1 MRSIMEILHDRI
13 TAFVARGDNQGS
25 FAAEFGQ
32 LKIENDMV
40 NTFFDEIHR
49 MSDQFA
55 FGFIESLKQDIDII
69 VTTLFLSGTELATFY
84 TFLTMILRRLS
95 PIENAFTNALIFCKM
110 LAIKVNQ
117 GGDKNTAAADFNKF
131 FVRHLFKNY
140 CQVIKE
146 CPNKRQQICELIY
159 AHTAHDLQLRIKV
172 VQQLKRHLHSDQLV
186 YACQAHLLALEEE
199 FNEQWFDVFLYYAL
213 IGLSN
218 QETNIR
224 VYSLSILTSI
234 ARFNCESMLDVTERV
249 DHLANEAF
257 WEVKA

>member
-13 TAFVARGDNQGS
+13 TAFVSRTDAQSN

-40 NTFFDEIHR
+40 NTFFDEIHK

-55 FGFIESLKQDIDII
+55 FAFIESLKQDIDII

-110 LAIKVNQ
+110 LALKVNQ
-117 GGDKNTAAADFNKF
+117 GSSPATSDFNKF

-140 CQVIKE
+140 CQVIRE
-146 CPNKRQQICELIY
+146 CPNKRQQVCELIY

-172 VQQLKRHLHSDQLV
+172 V
-186 YACQAHLLALEEE
+186 
-199 FNEQWFDVFLYYAL
+199 
-213 IGLSN
+213 
-218 QETNIR
+218 
-224 VYSLSILTSI
+224 
-234 ARFNCESMLDVTERV
+234 
-249 DHLANEAF
+249 
-257 WEVKA
+257 